1 MNPRTRGKR
10 AALAALLAATCVP
23 ALACPGGAVRCD
35 DFEKGAANWRLEGGG
50 APEVLPDAG
59 SANRVLLLAPGAA
72 ALSARPVAGADHY
85 VEARLRPVTLAEGPR
100 RAVIVVRYA
109 DPRNWVGATVNII
122 PGRPKMAVELVQM
135 RDGALTRMRQMGH
148 DTAPSSGFQTLRV
161 ALAGGELA
169 AWLDGERVSA
179 TLPAPAPAG
188 GIALLAQEGAFAF
201 DDLRSGPASERPG
214 RIALAQRGARIGLHA
229 GETARFPLSAF
240 ASDGVT
246 PLSVAAS
253 VNDPALAKVAVE
265 GSTLVVTGRQAGNA
279 VVTVADA
286 KDANVAIAV
295 GLTVGPAFAAAG
307 DAQALRGK
315 FAPAGADVQP
325 DTLLRIRFDKP
336 PTLGTSG
343 SVRIVRASDHALI
356 DVIRLGEE
364 LDAIG
369 PRDAAFKRVVRSSP
383 IRVDGNELV
392 IQPHSD
398 RLDYGVEYLIAVDAG
413 LVMDGHVGGKP
424 FAGIGDA
431 AGWRFRTRAKAPA
444 GRKLTV
450 DDDGP
455 ADFRTVQG
463 ALNHAMRA
471 MPRAEPVT
479 IRIANGRY
487 EELLYLRGKD
497 NVRLHGESR
506 EGVIIGAVNND
517 GVNPGAG
524 SGQPAASPAA
534 SGGRSVF
541 LAEDADLLELEQLT
555 VINRTVR
562 VKSFGGQA
570 EALHFASDRGRLS
583 VRDSAFWSEQDTI
596 LVRGYSWFYRSLIAG
611 NVDFIWGTNRAALF
625 EESEIR
631 TVGDSAQPKGGG
643 YIVQARTVDPNEAGF
658 VFLNSRL
665 THGPGPAGND
675 VPIGTAWLARPGP
688 SGQGDKVVF
697 IHSRMDTHL
706 APAGWSLPKV
716 IAPGANP
723 GAGWAEYGSMNLSGA
738 PLDLS
743 QRTTG
748 RILTPEQAARYAS
761 RAQVFAGFGD
771 GAGWNPAP

>member
-1 MNPRTRGKR
+1 MNPRTR
-10 AALAALLAATCVP
+10 AALAALLAATCIP
-23 ALACPGGAVRCD
+23 ALACPGAAAWCD
-35 DFEKGAANWRLEGGG
+35 DFSNNASNWRLDGG
-50 APEVLPDAG
+50 AAPQLVLDAG
-59 SANRVLLLAPGAA
+59 TGNRVLLLAPGAA
-72 ALSARPVAGADHY
+72 AQPASPAAADHY
-85 VEARLRPVTLAEGPR
+85 VEARLRPVSLADGPR
-100 RAVIVVRYA
+100 RAVILVRYA
-109 DPRNWVGATVNII
+109 DPRNWVGAAVNII
-122 PGRPKMAVELVQM
+122 PGRPKMAVELVQL
-135 RDGALTRMRQMGH
+135 RDGALTRLRQMGH
-148 DTAPSSGFQTLRV
+148 DTAPAGGFQTLRV

-179 TLPAPAPAG
+179 MLSMPAPTG
-188 GIALLAQEGAFAF
+188 GAALLAQEGEFAF
-201 DDLRSGPASERPG
+201 DDVRTGPAGERPG
-214 RIALAQRGARIGLHA
+214 RIALAQRGASVQLHA
-229 GETARFPLSAF
+229 GETVRYPLSAV
-240 ASDGVT
+240 AGDGVT
-246 PLSVAAS
+246 PLTVAAS
-253 VNDPALAKVAVE
+253 VNDPALAQVAVE
-265 GSTLVVTGRQAGNA
+265 GSTLIVTGRRAGNA
-279 VVTVADA
+279 VVTVTDA
-286 KDANVAIAV
+286 RDANVAIAV

-315 FAPAGADVQP
+315 LAPAGADVQP

-343 SVRIVRASDHALI
+343 SVRIYRARDRALV

-369 PRDAAFKRVVRSSP
+369 PRDAAFRRVVRTSP
-383 IRVDGNELV
+383 IRIDGNEAV

-398 RLDYGVEYLIAVDAG
+398 RLDYGVEYLVAVDAG
-413 LVMDGHVGGKP
+413 LVADARIGGKS
-424 FAGIGDA
+424 FAGIGET
-431 AGWRFRTRAKAPA
+431 AGWRFRTRTKAPL
-444 GRKLTV
+444 GRSFTV

-471 MPRAEPVT
+471 VPRAQPVT

-497 NVRLHGESR
+497 NVRLNGESR
-506 EGVIIGAVNND
+506 EGVIIGTVNND

-524 SGQPAASPAA
+524 SGQPNASPAA

-541 LAEDADLLELEQLT
+541 LAEDADLLALDHLT

-675 VPIGTAWLARPGP
+675 VPIGAAWLARPGP

-697 IHSRMDTHL
+697 IDTRMDTHI
-706 APAGWSLPKV
+706 APGGWSLPKV

-723 GAGWAEYGSMNLSGA
+723 GAGWAEYGSMDLNGR
-738 PLDLS
+738 PLDLT
-743 QRTTG
+743 QRANG
-748 RILTPEQAARYAS
+748 RILTSEQAARYAS
-761 RAQVFAGFGD
+761 RARVFAGFGD
-771 GAGWNPAP
+771 GAGWSPAP